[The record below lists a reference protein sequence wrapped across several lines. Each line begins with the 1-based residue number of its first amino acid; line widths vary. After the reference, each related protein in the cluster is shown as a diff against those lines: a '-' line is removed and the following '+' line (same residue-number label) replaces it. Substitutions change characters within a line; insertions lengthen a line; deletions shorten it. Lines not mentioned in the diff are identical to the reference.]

1 MLRLSG
7 RVRKILVAVVAGLVV
22 IVAVALAILPEVVR
36 RVAVDQV
43 PKLTGRVL
51 ALDDVD
57 LNLFT
62 GHLALKGV
70 RLLKRGVNERAL
82 ELERLDVRIG
92 YLPFLFRTV
101 RVKEISLVGAK
112 GSILRRGPTEFDFSD
127 VLDRLKGTKAE
138 ARKESASSAKWTI
151 QLDRISLQRVTIL
164 MRDATTSP
172 ESEWRIDDV
181 TIETRNLMLGE
192 GARPGNLE
200 AKLKV
205 NGAPIVATADS
216 LAIVPLA
223 ASARVTVDGFDL
235 APLRPY
241 LTSAPAAPR
250 AGKVNAALALAIEL
264 APTGL
269 KRGTVR
275 GGVALNGLEILQA
288 GRTDPFLTVPGLSV
302 KINDADLV
310 ARAFT
315 IGAIE
320 VDGLSLRAV
329 RDAQEKIDLVALGER
344 PKTGDQASAAEP
356 APSPAASAPTP
367 PSEGSTPGPAA
378 QSENPPPQLK
388 LKIEQIALRNGTAT
402 FRDEFVKPITT
413 LAITELT
420 ADVKNLTW
428 PSEGPAPFAV
438 SMKLPQAGRMELKGT
453 AVPAPLDI
461 EAALS
466 LKNGRI
472 EPYQAYF
479 PVPARFAGSFNGET
493 RNHVTITNGVLAATS
508 RGSQW
513 IEKFTMTAPGEKTPA
528 AQFERLRFD
537 GIDFSWPKYARVS
550 KIALVKPEMR
560 VERDKDGVISLRKMF
575 TADGRAPSRPEK
587 PAPKETKAKPASKPA
602 EPPKPGG
609 LPITVEIGTITIEE
623 GYARFLDRTVDP
635 AFAQEISR
643 LGLVIEGL
651 SSVPGRRARVATQA
665 VIGGSSAFDLKG
677 EIAPIGEVYADLTG
691 ELRDFKLS
699 SVNPYADP
707 LTAWFMKTGEL
718 AIKMH
723 FRIEKNQLTAE
734 NDIEVKNLT
743 VAPARE
749 NDEVKKKVGLPLG
762 MIVALVTDQDN
773 GIKVNV
779 PLSGEVSQVRADP
792 SDAIWTAVRNAVVNI
807 VSSPFRAIGR
817 IGKGSGNTVDE
828 MNIDA
833 VTFAPGSADVAPE
846 MEQHLTKVADFLRGA
861 PQVKLGMAPVAAPRD
876 AESLRAQEITL
887 RIQRL
892 QAERGLPDFA
902 AAVAVA
908 FKEQFPDVP
917 TPKTEEEQLAVLKD
931 REPAPDARM
940 QELQARRLEAV
951 RASLS
956 SAQGIPADRLV
967 PGSARAAADAAA
979 EGRVELTITN

>member
-1 MLRLSG
+1 MLRVSG
-7 RVRKILVAVVAGLVV
+7 RVRKILVAVGAGLVV

-62 GHLALKGV
+62 GHLALKGA
-70 RLLKRGVNERAL
+70 RIFKSGVNERAV
-82 ELERLDVRIG
+82 EFERLDVRLD
-92 YLPFLFRTV
+92 YLPFLFHKV
-101 RVKEISLVGAK
+101 RVTEISLVGAK
-112 GSILRRGPTEFDFSD
+112 MSILRRGPTEFDFAD
-127 VLDRLKGTKAE
+127 VLDRLKGGKVE
-138 ARKESASSAKWTI
+138 APAQSSSAKWTVD
-151 QLDRISLQRVTIL
+151 LGRISLQRLAVIL
-164 MRDATTSP
+164 RDQTTSP
-172 ESEWRIDDV
+172 ESEWRIDDM
-181 TIETRNLMLGE
+181 TLEARNLTLG
-192 GARPGNLE
+192 GPARPGSLE
-200 AKLKV
+200 ARLKL
-205 NGAPIVATADS
+205 NGAAIAATSDS
-216 LAIVPLA
+216 LALEPLA
-223 ASARVTVDGFDL
+223 TATRVTVDGFDL

-241 LTSAPAAPR
+241 LASAPAAPR
-250 AGKVNAALALAIEL
+250 AGRVNAALALAIEL

-275 GGVALNGLEILQA
+275 GGVALNGLEVVQT

-310 ARAFT
+310 ARSFT

-329 RDAQEKIDLVALGER
+329 RDAREKIDLVALGER
-344 PKTGDQASAAEP
+344 PDAGGPAPVASDASPTTPAAATEP
-356 APSPAASAPTP
+356 A
-367 PSEGSTPGPAA
+367 
-378 QSENPPPQLK
+378 PPQLK
-388 LKIEQIALRNGTAT
+388 LKVEQFALRSGTAT
-402 FRDEFVKPITT
+402 FRDEAVRPITT
-413 LAITELT
+413 IAITELT
-420 ADVKNLTW
+420 ADVKDLTW
-428 PSEGPAPFAV
+428 PSEGPAPFSV
-438 SMKLPQAGRMELKGT
+438 SMKLPQAGRMELKG
-453 AVPAPLDI
+453 AAIPAPLDV
-461 EAALS
+461 EVALS
-466 LKNGRI
+466 LKNARI

-493 RNHVTITNGVLAATS
+493 RNHVTITSGVLAATS
-508 RGSQW
+508 RGSNW

-537 GIDFSWPKYARVS
+537 GIDFAWPKHARVA
-550 KIALVKPEMR
+550 KIALARPEIR
-560 VERDKDGVISLRKMF
+560 IERDQDGVISLRKMF
-575 TADGRAPSRPEK
+575 TPDGRAPSRPEK
-587 PAPKETKAKPASKPA
+587 PAPKETKAKPAAQPA

-609 LPITVEIGTITIEE
+609 LPVTVEIGTITIED

-635 AFAQEISR
+635 AFAQELSR
-643 LGLVIEGL
+643 FGLIIEGL

-691 ELRDFKLS
+691 ELRDFKLA

-707 LTAWFMKTGEL
+707 ITAWFLKTGEL

-723 FRIEKNQLTAE
+723 FRIEKNQLTAD

-743 VAPARE
+743 VAPSRE

-779 PLSGEVSQVRADP
+779 PLSGEVNQVKADP
-792 SDAIWTAVRNAVVNI
+792 SDAIWTAVKNVVVNI
-807 VSSPFRAIGR
+807 VSAPFRSIGKLV
-817 IGKGSGNTVDE
+817 KGSGGEAGDE
-828 MNIDA
+828 LKIEA
-833 VTFAPGSADVAPE
+833 VTFAAGSADVAPP

-861 PQVKLGMAPVAAPRD
+861 PNIKLAMAPVGAPRD
-876 AESLRAQEITL
+876 LESLRAQEVTL

-892 QAERGLPDFA
+892 QLARGLPDFNT
-902 AAVAVA
+902 AVAVA
-908 FKEQFPDVP
+908 FKEQLPDVTP
-917 TPKTEEEQLAVLKD
+917 PKTGEEQLAVLKE
-931 REPAPDARM
+931 REVVPDARM
-940 QELQARRLEAV
+940 HELQARRLEAV
-951 RASLS
+951 RAALAA
-956 SAQGIPADRLV
+956 AQGIPADRLL
-967 PGSARAAADAAA
+967 PGDARAAIDAAA

>member
-7 RVRKILVAVVAGLVV
+7 RVRKILVAVLAGLVV
-22 IVAVALAILPEVVR
+22 IVAVGLAILPEIVR

-70 RLLKRGVNERAL
+70 RILKQGVNERAI

-92 YLPFLFRTV
+92 YLPFLFHTV
-101 RVKEISLVGAK
+101 RIKELSLVGVKA
-112 GSILRRGPTEFDFSD
+112 SILRRGPTEFDFSD
-127 VLDRLKGTKAE
+127 VLDRLKGRHAA
-138 ARKESASSAKWTI
+138 ARKESASSSKWTI
-151 QLDRISLQRVTIL
+151 QLDRVSLQRVAAV
-164 MRDATTSP
+164 MHDATTSP
-172 ESEWRIDDV
+172 GSDWRIDDLA
-181 TIETRNLMLGE
+181 IEARNLMIGE

-200 AKLKV
+200 AKLKL
-205 NGAPIVATADS
+205 NGAPITAAADS
-216 LAIVPLA
+216 LVIVPLA

-235 APLRPY
+235 APIRPY
-241 LTSAPAAPR
+241 LASAPAAPR
-250 AGKVNAALALAIEL
+250 AGKVNAALALAMEL

-269 KRGTVR
+269 KRGTVK
-275 GGVALNGLEILQA
+275 GGVALNGLEVLQT

-310 ARAFT
+310 ARAVT

-320 VDGLSLRAV
+320 LDDLSLRAV

-344 PKTGDQASAAEP
+344 PKTDEATP
-356 APSPAASAPTP
+356 APSAPSPSPAND
-367 PSEGSTPGPAA
+367 GNQPGPAA
-378 QSENPPPQLK
+378 QSGKPPSQLK
-388 LKIEQIALRNGTAT
+388 LKIEQITLKNGTAT
-402 FRDEFVKPITT
+402 FRDEFVKPTTT
-413 LAITELT
+413 LAVTALT
-420 ADVKNLTW
+420 ADIKNLTW
-428 PSEGPAPFAV
+428 PSEGPAPFLV
-438 SMKLPQAGRMELKGT
+438 SMKLPQAGTMELKGA
-453 AVPAPLDI
+453 AVPAPLDVEVAI
-461 EAALS
+461 S
-466 LKNGRI
+466 LKNARI
-472 EPYQAYF
+472 EPFQAYF

-493 RNHVTITNGVLAATS
+493 KNRVTITDGKLAATS
-508 RGSQW
+508 RGSNR
-513 IEKFTMTAPGEKTPA
+513 IDKFTMTAPGEKTPA

-560 VERDKDGVISLRKMF
+560 VEREQNGEMSLRKMF
-575 TADGRAPSRPEK
+575 TPDGRAPSRPEK

-602 EPPKPGG
+602 DPENASG
-609 LPITVEIGTITIEE
+609 LPITVEIGTITLEE

-677 EIAPIGEVYADLTG
+677 EIAPIGEVYADLRG
-691 ELRDFKLS
+691 ELRDFKLT

-707 LTAWFMKTGEL
+707 VTAWFMKTGEL
-718 AIKMH
+718 GIKMH

-743 VAPARE
+743 VAPSRE
-749 NDEVKKKVGLPLG
+749 SDEVKKKVGLPLG

-779 PLSGEVSQVRADP
+779 PLSGEVSHVRADP
-792 SDAIWTAVRNAVVNI
+792 SDAIWTAVKNAVVNI
-807 VSSPFRAIGR
+807 VSAPFRAIGR
-817 IGKGSGNTVDE
+817 IGKGSGDTVNDL
-828 MNIDA
+828 NIDA
-833 VTFAPGSADVAPE
+833 VTFAPGSADVAPP

-861 PQVKLGMAPVAAPRD
+861 PNIKLAMAPVGAPRD
-876 AESLRAQEITL
+876 LESLRAQEVTL

-892 QAERGLPDFA
+892 QQERGLPDFA

-908 FKEQFPDVP
+908 FKEKFPDVAP
-917 TPKTEEEQLAVLKD
+917 PKTEEAQLAMLKD

-951 RASLS
+951 RATLS

-967 PGSARAAADAAA
+967 PGSARAANDADA
-979 EGRVELTITN
+979 EGRVELTVTN

>member
-7 RVRKILVAVVAGLVV
+7 RVRKILVAVLAGLVV
-22 IVAVALAILPEVVR
+22 IVAVGLAILPEIVR

-70 RLLKRGVNERAL
+70 RILKQGVNERAI

-112 GSILRRGPTEFDFSD
+112 MSILRRGPTEFDFSD
-127 VLDRLKGTKAE
+127 VLDRLKGRKAE
-138 ARKESASSAKWTI
+138 ARKESASSAKWTVQI
-151 QLDRISLQRVTIL
+151 DRISLQRVQVL

-172 ESEWRIDDV
+172 ESDWRADDV
-181 TIETRNLMLGE
+181 SLEARNLMIGE
-192 GARPGNLE
+192 GARPGNLDV
-200 AKLKV
+200 KLRL
-205 NGAPIVATADS
+205 NGASIAATADS

-223 ASARVTVDGFDL
+223 VSARVTVDGFDL
-235 APLRPY
+235 APIHPY

-250 AGKVNAALALAIEL
+250 AGKVNAALALAMEL

-269 KRGTVR
+269 KRGTVK
-275 GGVALNGLEILQA
+275 GGVALNGLEVLQT

-315 IGAIE
+315 IGEIE
-320 VDGLSLRAV
+320 VDGLSLRAA

-344 PKTGDQASAAEP
+344 PKTDEAPPAPSAP
-356 APSPAASAPTP
+356 SAPSPAND
-367 PSEGSTPGPAA
+367 GNQPGPAA
-378 QSENPPPQLK
+378 QSGNPPSQLK
-388 LKIEQIALRNGTAT
+388 LKIEQITLKNGTAT
-402 FRDEFVKPITT
+402 FRDEFVKPTT
-413 LAITELT
+413 TIAITALT
-420 ADVKNLTW
+420 ADVKNFTW
-428 PSEGPAPFAV
+428 PSEGPAPFLV
-438 SMKLPQAGRMELKGT
+438 SMKLPQAGTMELKGA
-453 AVPAPLDI
+453 AVPAPLDVEVAI
-461 EAALS
+461 S
-466 LKNGRI
+466 LKTARI

-479 PVPARFAGSFNGET
+479 PVPARFAASFNGET
-493 RNHVTITNGVLAATS
+493 KNRVTITDGKLAATS
-508 RGSQW
+508 RGSNR
-513 IEKFTMTAPGEKTPA
+513 IDKFTMTAPGEKTPA

-560 VERDKDGVISLRKMF
+560 VERDQNGEMSLRKMF
-575 TADGRAPSRPEK
+575 TPDGRAPSRPEK
-587 PAPKETKAKPASKPA
+587 PAPKETRAKPASKPA
-602 EPPKPGG
+602 DPKNPSG
-609 LPITVEIGTITIEE
+609 LPITVEIGTITLEE

-651 SSVPGRRARVATQA
+651 SSVPDRRARVATQA

-677 EIAPIGEVYADLTG
+677 EIAPIGELYADLRG
-691 ELRDFKLS
+691 ELRDFKLT

-707 LTAWFMKTGEL
+707 VTAWFMKTGEL
-718 AIKMH
+718 GIKMH

-743 VAPARE
+743 VAPSRE
-749 NDEVKKKVGLPLG
+749 SDEVKKKVGLPLG

-792 SDAIWTAVRNAVVNI
+792 SDAIWTAVKNAVVNI
-807 VSSPFRAIGR
+807 VSAPFRAIGR
-817 IGKGSGNTVDE
+817 IGKGSGETVNDL
-828 MNIDA
+828 NIDA
-833 VTFAPGSADVAPE
+833 VTFAPGSADVAPP

-861 PQVKLGMAPVAAPRD
+861 PNIKLAMAPVGAPRD
-876 AESLRAQEITL
+876 LESLRAQEVTL

-892 QAERGLPDFA
+892 QQERGLPDFA

-908 FKEQFPDVP
+908 FKEKLPDVAP
-917 TPKTEEEQLAVLKD
+917 PKTEEEQLAMLKD

-951 RASLS
+951 RAKLS

-967 PGSARAAADAAA
+967 PGSARAANDADA
-979 EGRVELTITN
+979 EGRVELTVTN

>member
-7 RVRKILVAVVAGLVV
+7 RVRKILVAVLAGLVV

-43 PKLTGRVL
+43 PKLTGRIL
-51 ALDDVD
+51 QLDDVD

-62 GHLALKGV
+62 GHLALKGA
-70 RLLKRGVNERAL
+70 RILKRGVNERHV
-82 ELERLDVRIG
+82 EFERLDVRIG
-92 YLPFLFRTV
+92 YLPFLFHTV
-101 RVKEISLVGAK
+101 RIKELSLVGVKA
-112 GSILRRGPTEFDFSD
+112 SILRRGPTEFDFSD
-127 VLDRLKGTKAE
+127 VLDRLRGRQAA
-138 ARKESASSAKWTI
+138 ARKESASSSKGTI
-151 QLDRISLQRVTIL
+151 QLDRVSLQRVATV
-164 MRDATTSP
+164 MHDATTSP
-172 ESEWRIDDV
+172 ESDWRIDDLA
-181 TIETRNLMLGE
+181 IEARNLMIGE

-200 AKLKV
+200 AKLKL
-205 NGAPIVATADS
+205 NGAPITAAIDS
-216 LAIVPLA
+216 LVIVPLA

-235 APLRPY
+235 APLPPY
-241 LTSAPAAPR
+241 LASVPAAPR

-275 GGVALNGLEILQA
+275 GGVALSGLEVLQT

-329 RDAQEKIDLVALGER
+329 RDAQKKIDLVALGER
-344 PKTGDQASAAEP
+344 PKPGESAPE
-356 APSPAASAPTP
+356 PAASEPRAPTP
-367 PSEGSTPGPAA
+367 PTEGNAPGPAA
-378 QSENPPPQLK
+378 RSGNPSPQLK
-388 LKIEQIALRNGTAT
+388 LKIEQIALKNGTAT
-402 FRDEFVKPITT
+402 FVDEAVKPTTT
-413 LAITELT
+413 LAITGLT

-428 PSEGPAPFAV
+428 PSEGPAPFLV
-438 SMKLPQAGRMELKGT
+438 SMKLPQAGTMELKGA
-453 AVPAPLDI
+453 AVPAPLDV
-461 EAALS
+461 EVALS
-466 LKNGRI
+466 LKNARI

-479 PVPARFAGSFNGET
+479 AVPARFAGSFNGET
-493 RNHVTITNGVLAATS
+493 KNHVTITDGKLAATS
-508 RGSQW
+508 RGRNW
-513 IEKFTMTAPGEKTPA
+513 IEKFTMTGPDEKTPA

-537 GIDFSWPKYARVS
+537 GIDFSWPKYARVT

-560 VERDKDGVISLRKMF
+560 VERDKDGEMSLRKMF
-575 TADGRAPSRPEK
+575 TRDAPTSGQPEK
-587 PAPKETKAKPASKPA
+587 PATKETKAKPASNPA
-602 EPPKPGG
+602 EPQKPGG

-635 AFAQEISR
+635 AFAQEVSR

-691 ELRDFKLS
+691 ELRDFKLT

-707 LTAWFMKTGEL
+707 ITAWFMKTGEL

-723 FRIEKNQLTAE
+723 FRIEKNQLTAD

-743 VAPARE
+743 VAPSRE

-762 MIVALVTDQDN
+762 MIVALVTDKDN

-779 PLSGEVSQVRADP
+779 PLSGEVNRVKADP
-792 SDAIWTAVRNAVVNI
+792 SDAIWTAVKNAVVNI
-807 VSSPFRAIGR
+807 VSAPFRSIGSLA
-817 IGKGSGNTVDE
+817 KGSGGETGDE
-828 MNIDA
+828 LKINA
-833 VTFAPGSADVAPE
+833 VTFEAGSADVAPS

-861 PQVKLGMAPVAAPRD
+861 PQIKLAMAPVAAPRD
-876 AESLRAQEITL
+876 AESLRAQEVTL

-892 QAERGLPDFA
+892 QLARGLPDFN
-902 AAVAVA
+902 AAVAAA
-908 FKEQFPDVP
+908 FKEQLPDVAP
-917 TPKTEEEQLAVLKD
+917 PKSAEEQLAVLKE

-940 QELQARRLEAV
+940 QELQTRRLDAV
-951 RASLS
+951 RAAIST
-956 SAQGIPADRLV
+956 AQGIPADRLV
-967 PGSARAAADAAA
+967 PGSARAVTDATAQ
-979 EGRVELTITN
+979 GRVELTVTN

>member
-7 RVRKILVAVVAGLVV
+7 RVRKILVAVLAGLVV
-22 IVAVALAILPEVVR
+22 IVAVGLAILPEIVR

-70 RLLKRGVNERAL
+70 RILKRGVNERAL

-92 YLPFLFRTV
+92 YLPFLFHTV

-112 GSILRRGPTEFDFSD
+112 MSILRRGPADFDFSD
-127 VLDRLKGTKAE
+127 VVDRLKGYQSAKG
-138 ARKESASSAKWTI
+138 KESASSSKWTV
-151 QLDRISLQRVTIL
+151 QLDRVSLQRVAML

-172 ESEWRIDDV
+172 ESQWRIEDLGV
-181 TIETRNLMLGE
+181 EARNLMIGE
-192 GARPGNLE
+192 GARPGSLE
-200 AKLKV
+200 AKLNV
-205 NGAPIVATADS
+205 NGAPITATADS
-216 LAIVPLA
+216 LVIVPLA
-223 ASARVTVDGFDL
+223 VSARVTVDGFDL
-235 APLRPY
+235 APIRPY
-241 LTSAPAAPR
+241 LASAPAAPG
-250 AGKVNAALALAIEL
+250 AGKVNAALTLAIEL

-275 GGVALNGLEILQA
+275 GGVALNGLEVLQS

-329 RDAQEKIDLVALGER
+329 RDGQEKIDLVALGDR
-344 PKTGDQASAAEP
+344 PKADEAAVAPAASEAP
-356 APSPAASAPTP
+356 APSPATDGNAPA
-367 PSEGSTPGPAA
+367 PAA
-378 QSENPPPQLK
+378 QSQNPPPQLK
-388 LKIEQIALRNGTAT
+388 LKIEQITLKNGTAT
-402 FRDEFVKPITT
+402 WRDEFVKPTTT
-413 LAITELT
+413 LAITALT

-428 PSEGPAPFAV
+428 PSEGPAPFLV
-438 SMKLPQAGRMELKGT
+438 TMKLPQAGTMELKGA
-453 AVPAPLDI
+453 AVPAPLDV
-461 EAALS
+461 EVALS
-466 LKNGRI
+466 LKNARI

-479 PVPARFAGSFNGET
+479 PVPARFAASFNGET
-493 RNHVTITNGVLAATS
+493 KNHVTIADGKLAATS
-508 RGSQW
+508 RGSNW

-560 VERDKDGVISLRKMF
+560 VEREQNGEMSLRKMF
-575 TADGRAPSRPEK
+575 TPDGRVPSRPEK
-587 PAPKETKAKPASKPA
+587 PAPKEDKAKPASKPA
-602 EPPKPGG
+602 DPKNPSG
-609 LPITVEIGTITIEE
+609 LPITVDIGTITLED

-691 ELRDFKLS
+691 ELRDFKLT

-707 LTAWFMKTGEL
+707 VTAWFMKTGEL
-718 AIKMH
+718 GIKMH

-743 VAPARE
+743 VAPSRE
-749 NDEVKKKVGLPLG
+749 SDEVKKKVGLPLG

-779 PLSGEVSQVRADP
+779 PLSGEVSHVKADP
-792 SDAIWTAVRNAVVNI
+792 SDAIWTAVKNAVVNI
-807 VSSPFRAIGR
+807 VSAPFRAIGR
-817 IGKGSGNTVDE
+817 IGKGSGDTVNDL
-828 MNIDA
+828 NIDA
-833 VTFAPGSADVAPE
+833 VTFAPGSADVAPP

-861 PQVKLGMAPVAAPRD
+861 PQIKLAMAPVGAPRD
-876 AESLRAQEITL
+876 LESLRAQEVTL

-892 QAERGLPDFA
+892 QQERGLPDFA

-908 FKEQFPDVP
+908 FKEKFPDVAP
-917 TPKTEEEQLAVLKD
+917 PKTEEAQLALLKE
-931 REPAPDARM
+931 REPAPDGRM

-951 RASLS
+951 RATLS
-956 SAQGIPADRLV
+956 STQGIPADRLV
-967 PGSARAAADAAA
+967 PGSPRAATDTDA

>member
-7 RVRKILVAVVAGLVV
+7 RVRKILVAVLAGLVV
-22 IVAVALAILPEVVR
+22 IVAVGLAILPEIVR

-70 RLLKRGVNERAL
+70 RILKQGVNERAI

-92 YLPFLFRTV
+92 YLPFLFHTV
-101 RVKEISLVGAK
+101 RIKELSLVGMKA
-112 GSILRRGPTEFDFSD
+112 SILRRGPTEFDFSD
-127 VLDRLKGTKAE
+127 VLDRLKGRQAA
-138 ARKESASSAKWTI
+138 ARKESASSSKWTI
-151 QLDRISLQRVTIL
+151 QLDRVSLQRVAAV
-164 MRDATTSP
+164 MHDATTSP
-172 ESEWRIDDV
+172 GSDWRIDDLA
-181 TIETRNLMLGE
+181 IEARNLMIGE

-200 AKLKV
+200 AKLKL
-205 NGAPIVATADS
+205 NGAPITAVADS
-216 LAIVPLA
+216 LVIVPLA

-235 APLRPY
+235 APLPPY
-241 LTSAPAAPR
+241 LASAPAAPR
-250 AGKVNAALALAIEL
+250 AGKVNAALALAMEL

-269 KRGTVR
+269 KRGTVK
-275 GGVALNGLEILQA
+275 GGVALSGLEVLQT
-288 GRTDPFLTVPGLSV
+288 GRTDPFLIVPGLSV

-310 ARAFT
+310 ARAVT

-344 PKTGDQASAAEP
+344 PKADEASP
-356 APSPAASAPTP
+356 APSATS
-367 PSEGSTPGPAA
+367 PSPGNDGNQPGPAA
-378 QSENPPPQLK
+378 QSGKPLSQLK
-388 LKIEQIALRNGTAT
+388 LKIEQITVKNGTAT
-402 FRDEFVKPITT
+402 FRDEFVKPTTT
-413 LAITELT
+413 LAITALT
-420 ADVKNLTW
+420 ADIKNLTW
-428 PSEGPAPFAV
+428 PSEGPAPFLI
-438 SMKLPQAGRMELKGT
+438 SMKLPQAGTMELKGA
-453 AVPAPLDI
+453 AVPAPLDVEVAI
-461 EAALS
+461 S
-466 LKNGRI
+466 LKNARI

-479 PVPARFAGSFNGET
+479 PVPARFAASFNGET
-493 RNHVTITNGVLAATS
+493 KNRVTITDGKLAATS
-508 RGSQW
+508 RGSNR
-513 IEKFTMTAPGEKTPA
+513 IDNFTMTAPGEKTPA

-560 VERDKDGVISLRKMF
+560 VEREQNGEMSLRKMF
-575 TADGRAPSRPEK
+575 TPDGRAPSRPEK

-602 EPPKPGG
+602 DPQNPSG
-609 LPITVEIGTITIEE
+609 LPITVDIGTITIDD

-691 ELRDFKLS
+691 ELRDFKLT

-707 LTAWFMKTGEL
+707 VTAWFMKTGEL
-718 AIKMH
+718 GIKMH

-743 VAPARE
+743 VAPSRE
-749 NDEVKKKVGLPLG
+749 SDEVKKKVGLPLG

-773 GIKVNV
+773 GIRVNV
-779 PLSGEVSQVRADP
+779 PLSGEVSHVRADP
-792 SDAIWTAVRNAVVNI
+792 SDAIWTAVKNAVVNI
-807 VSSPFRAIGR
+807 VSAPFRAIGR
-817 IGKGSGNTVDE
+817 IGKGSGDTVNDL
-828 MNIDA
+828 NIDA
-833 VTFAPGSADVAPE
+833 VTFAAGSADVAPP

-861 PQVKLGMAPVAAPRD
+861 PQIKLALAPVGAPRD
-876 AESLRAQEITL
+876 LESLRAQEVTL

-892 QAERGLPDFA
+892 QQERGLPDFA

-908 FKEQFPDVP
+908 FKEKFPDVAP
-917 TPKTEEEQLAVLKD
+917 PKTEEAQLAMLKD

-951 RASLS
+951 RATLS

-967 PGSARAAADAAA
+967 PGSARAANDADA
-979 EGRVELTITN
+979 EGRVELTVTN

>member
-43 PKLTGRVL
+43 PKLTGRLL

-70 RLLKRGVNERAL
+70 RILKRGVNERAV

-92 YLPFLFRTV
+92 YLPFLFHTV
-101 RVKEISLVGAK
+101 RVKEISLVG
-112 GSILRRGPTEFDFSD
+112 GRMSILRRGPTEFDFSD
-127 VLDRLKGTKAE
+127 VLDRLKGNKAE
-138 ARKESASSAKWTI
+138 APRESGSSAKWTI
-151 QLDRISLQRVTIL
+151 QLDRISLQRVAIL

-181 TIETRNLMLGE
+181 TIEARNLMLGE

-200 AKLKV
+200 AKLTV
-205 NGAPIVATADS
+205 NGASIAATADS

-241 LTSAPAAPR
+241 LASAPAAPR

-275 GGVALNGLEILQA
+275 GGVALNGLEVLQT

-344 PKTGDQASAAEP
+344 PKTGEPPSAGEP
-356 APSPAASAPTP
+356 APAPD
-367 PSEGSTPGPAA
+367 PAA

-388 LKIEQIALRNGTAT
+388 LKIEQIALRNSTAT
-402 FRDEFVKPITT
+402 FRDEAVKPVTM

-420 ADVKNLTW
+420 ADIKNLTW

-438 SMKLPQAGRMELKGT
+438 SMKLPRAGRMELKGA
-453 AVPAPLDI
+453 AVPAPLDV
-461 EAALS
+461 EVALS

-479 PVPARFAGSFNGET
+479 AVPARFAGSFNGET

-508 RGSQW
+508 RGSNW

-560 VERDKDGVISLRKMF
+560 VERDQDGVMSLRKMF
-575 TADGRAPSRPEK
+575 TRDGRAPSRPE
-587 PAPKETKAKPASKPA
+587 PAPKETKAPAAKPA
-602 EPPKPGG
+602 EPQNPGG
-609 LPITVEIGTITIEE
+609 LPITVEIGTITIDD

-665 VIGGSSAFDLKG
+665 VIGGTSAFDLKG

-691 ELRDFKLS
+691 ELRNFKLS

-723 FRIEKNQLTAE
+723 FRVEKNQLTAD

-743 VAPARE
+743 VAPSRE
-749 NDEVKKKVGLPLG
+749 SDEVKKKVGLPLG

-779 PLSGEVSQVRADP
+779 PLSGEVNQVRADP

-807 VSSPFRAIGR
+807 VSAPFRAIGR

-828 MNIDA
+828 LNIDA

-846 MEQHLTKVADFLRGA
+846 MEQHLTKVADFLRGT
-861 PQVKLGMAPVAAPRD
+861 PHIKLGMAPVGAPRD
-876 AESLRAQEITL
+876 VESLRAQEVTL

-908 FKEQFPDVP
+908 FREQLPEVTP
-917 TPKTEEEQLAVLKD
+917 PKTEEEQLAVLKE
-931 REPAPDARM
+931 REPAPEARM

-951 RASLS
+951 RAALS
-956 SAQGIPADRLV
+956 SAQGIPADRLIA
-967 PGSARAAADAAA
+967 GSARAAADAAA
-979 EGRVELTITN
+979 EGRVELSITN

>member
-7 RVRKILVAVVAGLVV
+7 RVRKILVAVLAGLVV
-22 IVAVALAILPEVVR
+22 IVAVGLAILPEIVR

-43 PKLTGRVL
+43 PKLTGRIL
-51 ALDDVD
+51 AIDDVD

-62 GHLALKGV
+62 GHVALKGV
-70 RLLKRGVNERAL
+70 RFLKQGVNERAL

-112 GSILRRGPTEFDFSD
+112 ASILRRGPTEFDFSD
-127 VLDRLKGTKAE
+127 VLDRLKGNKAE
-138 ARKESASSAKWTI
+138 ASKESASSAKWTVQI
-151 QLDRISLQRVTIL
+151 DRISLQRFQVL

-172 ESEWRIDDV
+172 ESDWRADDV
-181 TIETRNLMLGE
+181 SLEARNLMIGE
-192 GARPGNLE
+192 GARPGNLDV
-200 AKLKV
+200 KLRL
-205 NGAPIVATADS
+205 NGASIAATADS

-223 ASARVTVDGFDL
+223 VSARVTVDGFDL
-235 APLRPY
+235 APIHPY
-241 LTSAPAAPR
+241 LASAPAAPR

-269 KRGTVR
+269 KRGTVK
-275 GGVALNGLEILQA
+275 GGVALNGLEVLQT
-288 GRTDPFLTVPGLSV
+288 GRTDPFLAVPGLSV
-302 KINDADLV
+302 KINDADMV

-344 PKTGDQASAAEP
+344 PKTDEAPPAPSAP
-356 APSPAASAPTP
+356 SAPSPAND
-367 PSEGSTPGPAA
+367 GNQPGPAA
-378 QSENPPPQLK
+378 RSGNPPPQLK
-388 LKIEQIALRNGTAT
+388 LTIEQITLKNGTAT
-402 FRDEFVKPITT
+402 FRDEFVKPTTT
-413 LAITELT
+413 LAITALT
-420 ADVKNLTW
+420 ADIKNLTW
-428 PSEGPAPFAV
+428 PSEGPAPFLI
-438 SMKLPQAGRMELKGT
+438 SMKLPQAGTMELKGA
-453 AVPAPLDI
+453 AVPAPLDV
-461 EAALS
+461 EVALS
-466 LKNGRI
+466 LKNARI

-479 PVPARFAGSFNGET
+479 PVPARFAASFNGET
-493 RNHVTITNGVLAATS
+493 KNHVTITDGKLAATS
-508 RGSQW
+508 RGSNW

-560 VERDKDGVISLRKMF
+560 VEREQNGEMSLRKMF
-575 TADGRAPSRPEK
+575 TPDGRAPSRPEK

-602 EPPKPGG
+602 DPQNPSG
-609 LPITVEIGTITIEE
+609 LPITVDIGTITIDD

-677 EIAPIGEVYADLTG
+677 EIAPIGEVYADLRG
-691 ELRDFKLS
+691 ELRDFKLT

-707 LTAWFMKTGEL
+707 VTAWFMKTGEL
-718 AIKMH
+718 GIKMH
-723 FRIEKNQLTAE
+723 FRIEKNQLTAD

-743 VAPARE
+743 IAPSRE

-792 SDAIWTAVRNAVVNI
+792 SDAIWTAVKNVVVNI
-807 VSSPFRAIGR
+807 VSAPFRAIGR
-817 IGKGSGNTVDE
+817 IGKGSGDTVNDL
-828 MNIDA
+828 NIDA
-833 VTFAPGSADVAPE
+833 VTFAPGSADVAPP

-861 PQVKLGMAPVAAPRD
+861 PQIKLAMAPVGAPRD
-876 AESLRAQEITL
+876 LESLRAQEVTL

-908 FKEQFPDVP
+908 FKEKFPDVAP
-917 TPKTEEEQLAVLKD
+917 PKTEEEQLAMLKD

-951 RASLS
+951 RATLS
-956 SAQGIPADRLV
+956 STQGIPTDRLV
-967 PGSARAAADAAA
+967 PGSARAATDADA
-979 EGRVELTITN
+979 EGRVELTVTN

>member
-1 MLRLSG
+1 MSG
-7 RVRKILVAVVAGLVV
+7 RAPKILVAVVAGLVV
-22 IVAVALAILPEVVR
+22 IVAVSLAILPEVVR

-43 PKLTGRVL
+43 PKQTGRTL

-70 RLLKRGVNERAL
+70 RILKQGVNERAL

-92 YLPFLFRTV
+92 YLPFLFHTV
-101 RVKEISLVGAK
+101 RVKEISLVGARM
-112 GSILRRGPTEFDFSD
+112 SILRRGPTEFDFSD
-127 VLDRLKGTKAE
+127 ILDRLRGSRAE
-138 ARKESASSAKWTI
+138 ERKESGSPSKWTI
-151 QLDRISLQRVTIL
+151 HLDRISLQRVTVL

-172 ESEWRIDDV
+172 ESDWRIDDL
-181 TIETRNLMLGE
+181 TLEARNLMVGE
-192 GARPGNLE
+192 GARPGTLE

-205 NGAPIVATADS
+205 NGAPIAATADS
-216 LAIVPLA
+216 LALVPLA
-223 ASARVTVDGFDL
+223 TSARVTVDGFDL

-241 LTSAPAAPR
+241 LAGAPAAPR

-275 GGVALNGLEILQA
+275 GGVALNGLEVLQT
-288 GRTDPFLTVPGLSV
+288 GRTDPFLTVPGLTV
-302 KINDADLV
+302 TINDADLV

-344 PKTGDQASAAEP
+344 PKSDGPAPAPAASEP
-356 APSPAASAPTP
+356 RAPSPATEANA
-367 PSEGSTPGPAA
+367 PGPAA
-378 QSENPPPQLK
+378 PSENPPPQLK
-388 LKIEQIALRNGTAT
+388 LKIEQITLKNGTAT
-402 FRDEFVKPITT
+402 FRDEAVKPVTT
-413 LAITELT
+413 IAITALT

-428 PSEGPAPFAV
+428 PSEGPAPFLV
-438 SMKLPQAGRMELKGT
+438 SMKLPQAGTMELKGA
-453 AVPAPLDI
+453 AVPAPLDVEVAI
-461 EAALS
+461 S
-466 LKNGRI
+466 MKNARI

-479 PVPARFAGSFNGET
+479 GVPARFAASLNGET
-493 RNHVTITNGVLAATS
+493 KNHVTITNGVLAATS
-508 RGSQW
+508 RGSNW

-537 GIDFSWPKYARVS
+537 GIDFSWPKYARVT

-560 VERDKDGVISLRKMF
+560 VERDQDGVISLRKMF
-575 TADGRAPSRPEK
+575 TREGRMPSRPEK
-587 PAPKETKAKPASKPA
+587 PAPEETKAKPAAKPA
-602 EPPKPGG
+602 EPRKPGG
-609 LPITVEIGTITIEE
+609 LPITVDIGTIALED

-635 AFAQEISR
+635 AFAQEVSR

-665 VIGGSSAFDLKG
+665 VIGGASAFDLKG

-691 ELRDFKLS
+691 ELRDFKLT

-707 LTAWFMKTGEL
+707 ITAWFLKTGEL

-723 FRIEKNQLTAE
+723 FRIEKNQLTAD

-743 VAPARE
+743 VAPSRE
-749 NDEVKKKVGLPLG
+749 SDEVKKKVGLPLG

-779 PLSGEVSQVRADP
+779 PLSGEVNQVKADP
-792 SDAIWTAVRNAVVNI
+792 SDAIWTAVRNVVVNI
-807 VSSPFRAIGR
+807 VSAPFRSIGSLV
-817 IGKGSGNTVDE
+817 KGSGGETGDQLKVN
-828 MNIDA
+828 A
-833 VTFAPGSADVAPE
+833 VTFAAGSAEVAPE

-861 PQVKLGMAPVAAPRD
+861 PQIKLGMAPVAAPRD
-876 AESLRAQEITL
+876 LESLRVQEVTL

-908 FKEQFPDVP
+908 FKEQLPDVMP
-917 TPKTEEEQLAVLKD
+917 PKTVEEQLAALKE

-940 QELQARRLEAV
+940 QELQARRLDAV
-951 RASLS
+951 RATLS

>member
-1 MLRLSG
+1 MLRVSG
-7 RVRKILVAVVAGLVV
+7 RVRKILVAVGAGLVV

-62 GHLALKGV
+62 GHLALKGA
-70 RLLKRGVNERAL
+70 RIFKSGVNERAV
-82 ELERLDVRIG
+82 EFERLDVRLD
-92 YLPFLFRTV
+92 YLPFLFHKV
-101 RVKEISLVGAK
+101 RVTEISLVGAK
-112 GSILRRGPTEFDFSD
+112 MSILRRGPTEFDFAD
-127 VLDRLKGTKAE
+127 VLDRLKGGKVE
-138 ARKESASSAKWTI
+138 APAQSSSAKWTVE
-151 QLDRISLQRVTIL
+151 LGRISLQRLAVIL
-164 MRDATTSP
+164 RDQTTSP
-172 ESEWRIDDV
+172 ESEWRIDDM
-181 TIETRNLMLGE
+181 TLEARNLTLG
-192 GARPGNLE
+192 GPARPGSLE
-200 AKLKV
+200 ARLKL
-205 NGAPIVATADS
+205 NGAAIAATSDS
-216 LAIVPLA
+216 LALEPLA
-223 ASARVTVDGFDL
+223 TATRVTVDGFDL

-241 LTSAPAAPR
+241 LASAPAAPR
-250 AGKVNAALALAIEL
+250 AGRVNAALALAIEL

-275 GGVALNGLEILQA
+275 GGVALNGLEVVQT

-310 ARAFT
+310 ARSFT

-344 PKTGDQASAAEP
+344 PGAGSPAPAASDAGPTTPAAATEP
-356 APSPAASAPTP
+356 APA
-367 PSEGSTPGPAA
+367 
-378 QSENPPPQLK
+378 QLK
-388 LKIEQIALRNGTAT
+388 LKIEQLALRNGTAT
-402 FRDEFVKPITT
+402 FRDEAVRPITT

-420 ADVKNLTW
+420 ADVKDLTW
-428 PSEGPAPFAV
+428 PSEGPAPFSV
-438 SMKLPQAGRMELKGT
+438 SMKLPQAGRMELKG
-453 AVPAPLDI
+453 AAIPAPLDV
-461 EAALS
+461 EVALS
-466 LKNGRI
+466 LKNARI

-508 RGSQW
+508 RGSNW

-537 GIDFSWPKYARVS
+537 GIDFAWPKHARVA
-550 KIALVKPEMR
+550 KIALAKPEIR
-560 VERDKDGVISLRKMF
+560 IERDKDGVMSLRKMF
-575 TADGRAPSRPEK
+575 TPDGRAPSRPEK
-587 PAPKETKAKPASKPA
+587 PAPKETKAKPAAQPA

-609 LPITVEIGTITIEE
+609 LPVTVEIGTITIED

-635 AFAQEISR
+635 AFAQELSR
-643 LGLVIEGL
+643 FGLIIEGL

-691 ELRDFKLS
+691 ELRDFKLA

-707 LTAWFMKTGEL
+707 ITAWFLKTGEL

-723 FRIEKNQLTAE
+723 FRIEKNQLTAD

-743 VAPARE
+743 VAPSRE

-779 PLSGEVSQVRADP
+779 PLSGEVNQVKADP
-792 SDAIWTAVRNAVVNI
+792 SDAIWTAVKNVVVNI
-807 VSSPFRAIGR
+807 VSAPFRSIGKLV
-817 IGKGSGNTVDE
+817 KGSGGEPGDE
-828 MNIDA
+828 LKIDA
-833 VTFAPGSADVAPE
+833 VTFAAGSADVAPP

-861 PQVKLGMAPVAAPRD
+861 PNIKLAMAPVGAPRD
-876 AESLRAQEITL
+876 VESLRAQEVTL

-892 QAERGLPDFA
+892 QLAHGLPDFN

-908 FKEQFPDVP
+908 FKEQ
-917 TPKTEEEQLAVLKD
+917 LAVLKE
-931 REPAPDARM
+931 REVVPDARM

-951 RASLS
+951 RAALS
-956 SAQGIPADRLV
+956 AAQGIPADRLL
-967 PGSARAAADAAA
+967 PGNAGAATDTDA

>member
-1 MLRLSG
+1 M
-7 RVRKILVAVVAGLVV
+7 
-22 IVAVALAILPEVVR
+22 
-36 RVAVDQV
+36 
-43 PKLTGRVL
+43 
-51 ALDDVD
+51 
-57 LNLFT
+57 
-62 GHLALKGV
+62 
-70 RLLKRGVNERAL
+70 
-82 ELERLDVRIG
+82 
-92 YLPFLFRTV
+92 
-101 RVKEISLVGAK
+101 
-112 GSILRRGPTEFDFSD
+112 
-127 VLDRLKGTKAE
+127 
-138 ARKESASSAKWTI
+138 
-151 QLDRISLQRVTIL
+151 
-164 MRDATTSP
+164 
-172 ESEWRIDDV
+172 
-181 TIETRNLMLGE
+181 
-192 GARPGNLE
+192 
-200 AKLKV
+200 
-205 NGAPIVATADS
+205 
-216 LAIVPLA
+216 
-223 ASARVTVDGFDL
+223 
-235 APLRPY
+235 
-241 LTSAPAAPR
+241 
-250 AGKVNAALALAIEL
+250 NAALALAIEL

-275 GGVALNGLEILQA
+275 GGVALNGLEILQT

-310 ARAFT
+310 TRSFT

-344 PKTGDQASAAEP
+344 PKADEP
-356 APSPAASAPTP
+356 APAPAAVEPTP
-367 PSEGSTPGPAA
+367 TTPAQPEPA
-378 QSENPPPQLK
+378 PPQLK
-388 LKIEQIALRNGTAT
+388 LKIEQIALKNGAAT
-402 FRDEFVKPITT
+402 FRDEAVKPITT

-420 ADVKNLTW
+420 ADVKDLTW
-428 PSEGPAPFAV
+428 PAEGPAPFAV
-438 SMKLPQAGRMELKGT
+438 AMKLPQAGRMELKGA
-453 AVPAPLDI
+453 AVPAPLDVEVAI
-461 EAALS
+461 S

-479 PVPARFAGSFNGET
+479 RVPARFAGSFNGET
-493 RNHVTITNGVLAATS
+493 RNHVTITNGVLTATS

-537 GIDFSWPKYARVS
+537 GIDFSWPKYARVA

-560 VERDKDGVISLRKMF
+560 VERDADGVMSLRKMF
-575 TADGRAPSRPEK
+575 TRDGPTPDRPEK
-587 PAPKETKAKPASKPA
+587 PAPKETKPVSRPA
-602 EPPKPGG
+602 EPEKPGG
-609 LPITVEIGTITIEE
+609 LPITVEIGTITIDD

-743 VAPARE
+743 VAPSRE
-749 NDEVKKKVGLPLG
+749 SDEVKKKVGLPLG

-807 VSSPFRAIGR
+807 VSAPFRAIGR

-828 MNIDA
+828 LNIDA
-833 VTFAPGSADVAPE
+833 VTFAPGSAEVAPE
-846 MEQHLTKVADFLRGA
+846 MEQHLTKVADFLRGT
-861 PQVKLGMAPVAAPRD
+861 PQVKLAMAPVGAPRD
-876 AESLRAQEITL
+876 VESLRAQEVTL

-908 FKEQFPDVP
+908 FKEQLPEVTP
-917 TPKTEEEQLAVLKD
+917 PKTEEEQLAVLKE

-951 RASLS
+951 RAAIST
-956 SAQGIPADRLV
+956 AQGIPADRLV

>member
-7 RVRKILVAVVAGLVV
+7 RVRKILVAVLAGLVV
-22 IVAVALAILPEVVR
+22 IVAVGLAILPEIVR

-43 PKLTGRVL
+43 PKLTGRIL
-51 ALDDVD
+51 AIDDVD

-62 GHLALKGV
+62 GHVALKGV
-70 RLLKRGVNERAL
+70 RFLKQGVNERAL

-112 GSILRRGPTEFDFSD
+112 ASILRRGPTEFDFSD
-127 VLDRLKGTKAE
+127 VLDRLKGNKAE
-138 ARKESASSAKWTI
+138 ASKESASSAKWTVQI
-151 QLDRISLQRVTIL
+151 DRISLQRFQVL

-172 ESEWRIDDV
+172 ESDWRADDV
-181 TIETRNLMLGE
+181 SLEARNLMIGE
-192 GARPGNLE
+192 GARPGNLDV
-200 AKLKV
+200 KLRL
-205 NGAPIVATADS
+205 NGASIAATADS

-223 ASARVTVDGFDL
+223 VSARVTVDGFDL
-235 APLRPY
+235 APIHPY
-241 LTSAPAAPR
+241 LASAPAAPR

-269 KRGTVR
+269 KRGTVK
-275 GGVALNGLEILQA
+275 GGVALNGLEVLQT
-288 GRTDPFLTVPGLSV
+288 GRTDPFLAVPGLSV
-302 KINDADLV
+302 KINDADMV

-344 PKTGDQASAAEP
+344 PKTDEAPPAPSAP
-356 APSPAASAPTP
+356 SAPSPAND
-367 PSEGSTPGPAA
+367 GNQPGPAA
-378 QSENPPPQLK
+378 RSGNPPPQLK
-388 LKIEQIALRNGTAT
+388 LTIEQITLKNGTAT
-402 FRDEFVKPITT
+402 FRDEFVKPTTT
-413 LAITELT
+413 LAITALT
-420 ADVKNLTW
+420 ADIKNLTW
-428 PSEGPAPFAV
+428 PSEGPAPFLI
-438 SMKLPQAGRMELKGT
+438 SMKLPQAGTMELKGA
-453 AVPAPLDI
+453 AVPAPLDVEVAI
-461 EAALS
+461 S
-466 LKNGRI
+466 LKNARI

-479 PVPARFAGSFNGET
+479 PVPARFAASFNGET
-493 RNHVTITNGVLAATS
+493 KNHVTITDGKLAATS
-508 RGSQW
+508 RGSNW

-560 VERDKDGVISLRKMF
+560 VEREQSGEMSLRKMF
-575 TADGRAPSRPEK
+575 TPDGRAPTRPEK
-587 PAPKETKAKPASKPA
+587 PAPKETKAKPASKP
-602 EPPKPGG
+602 PDPQNPSG
-609 LPITVEIGTITIEE
+609 LPITVDIGTITIDD

-677 EIAPIGEVYADLTG
+677 EIAPIGEVYADLRG
-691 ELRDFKLS
+691 ELRDFKLT

-707 LTAWFMKTGEL
+707 VTAWFMKTGEL
-718 AIKMH
+718 GIKMH
-723 FRIEKNQLTAE
+723 FRIEKNQLTAD

-743 VAPARE
+743 VAPSRE

-792 SDAIWTAVRNAVVNI
+792 SDAIWTAVKNVVVNI
-807 VSSPFRAIGR
+807 VSAPFRAIGR
-817 IGKGSGNTVDE
+817 IGKGSGDTVNDL
-828 MNIDA
+828 NIDA
-833 VTFAPGSADVAPE
+833 VTFAPGSADVAPP

-861 PQVKLGMAPVAAPRD
+861 PQIKLAMAPVGAPRD
-876 AESLRAQEITL
+876 LESLRAQEVTL

-902 AAVAVA
+902 AAVALA
-908 FKEQFPDVP
+908 FKEKFPDVAP
-917 TPKTEEEQLAVLKD
+917 PKTEEEQLAMLKD

-951 RASLS
+951 RATLS
-956 SAQGIPADRLV
+956 STQGIPTDRLV
-967 PGSARAAADAAA
+967 PGSARAATDADA
-979 EGRVELTITN
+979 EGRVELTVTN

>member
-7 RVRKILVAVVAGLVV
+7 RARKILVAVLAGLVV
-22 IVAVALAILPEVVR
+22 IVAVALAILPEIVR

-43 PKLTGRVL
+43 PKLTGRLL

-70 RLLKRGVNERAL
+70 RILKHGVNERAL
-82 ELERLDVRIG
+82 ELERLDLRIG
-92 YLPFLFRTV
+92 YLPFLFHTV

-112 GSILRRGPTEFDFSD
+112 ASILRRGPTEFDFSD
-127 VLDRLKGTKAE
+127 VLDRLKGTKAA

-151 QLDRISLQRVTIL
+151 QLDRISLQRVAVL
-164 MRDATTSP
+164 MHDATTTP
-172 ESEWRIDDV
+172 ESDWRIDDV
-181 TIETRNLMLGE
+181 AIEARNLMIGE
-192 GARPGNLE
+192 GTRPGNLE
-200 AKLKV
+200 AKLKL
-205 NGAPIVATADS
+205 NGAPIAATADS

-241 LTSAPAAPR
+241 LASAPAAPR
-250 AGKVNAALALAIEL
+250 AGKVNAALTLAIEL

-275 GGVALNGLEILQA
+275 GGVALNGLEVLQT

-329 RDAQEKIDLVALGER
+329 RDAQKKIDLVALGER
-344 PKTGDQASAAEP
+344 PKADEAAPAAGEP
-356 APSPAASAPTP
+356 RAPSPASA
-367 PSEGSTPGPAA
+367 GNAPGPAA
-378 QSENPPPQLK
+378 QSGNPAPQLK
-388 LKIEQIALRNGTAT
+388 LKIEQIALQNGTAT
-402 FRDEFVKPITT
+402 FMDEAVKPTTT
-413 LAITELT
+413 LAITALT

-428 PSEGPAPFAV
+428 PSEGPAPFLV
-438 SMKLPQAGRMELKGT
+438 SMKLPQAGTMELKGA
-453 AVPAPLDI
+453 AVPAPLDVDV
-461 EAALS
+461 ALS
-466 LKNGRI
+466 LKNARI

-479 PVPARFAGSFNGET
+479 AIPAQFAGSFNGET
-493 RNHVTITNGVLAATS
+493 KNHVTIADGKLAATS
-508 RGSQW
+508 RGRNW

-537 GIDFSWPKYARVS
+537 GIDFSWPKYARVT

-560 VERDKDGVISLRKMF
+560 VERDKDGEMSLRKMF
-575 TADGRAPSRPEK
+575 TRDARAPGQPET
-587 PAPKETKAKPASKPA
+587 PAPKEKKAQPASKPS
-602 EPPKPGG
+602 EPQKPDG

-691 ELRDFKLS
+691 ELRDFKLT

-707 LTAWFMKTGEL
+707 ITAWFMKTGEL

-723 FRIEKNQLTAE
+723 FRIEKNQLTAD

-743 VAPARE
+743 VAPSRE

-762 MIVALVTDQDN
+762 MIVALVTDKDN
-773 GIKVNV
+773 GIRVNV
-779 PLSGEVSQVRADP
+779 PLSGEVNRVKADP
-792 SDAIWTAVRNAVVNI
+792 SDAIWTAVKNAVVNI
-807 VSSPFRAIGR
+807 VSAPFRAIGR
-817 IGKGSGNTVDE
+817 IGKGSGDAVNE
-828 MNIDA
+828 LNIDA
-833 VTFAPGSADVAPE
+833 VTFAPGSADVAPP

-861 PQVKLGMAPVAAPRD
+861 PQVKLAMAPVAAPRD
-876 AESLRAQEITL
+876 AESLRAQEVTL

-902 AAVAVA
+902 AAVAAA
-908 FKEQFPDVP
+908 FKKQLPDVAP
-917 TPKTEEEQLAVLKD
+917 PKTEEEQLGMLKE

-940 QELQARRLEAV
+940 EELQARRLEAV
-951 RASLS
+951 RATLS

-967 PGSARAAADAAA
+967 PGSARAATDAAA

>member
-7 RVRKILVAVVAGLVV
+7 RVRKILVAVLAGLVV
-22 IVAVALAILPEVVR
+22 IVAVGLAILPEIVR

-43 PKLTGRVL
+43 PKLTGRIL
-51 ALDDVD
+51 AIDDVD

-70 RLLKRGVNERAL
+70 RFLKQGVNERAL

-112 GSILRRGPTEFDFSD
+112 ASILRRGPTEFDFSD
-127 VLDRLKGTKAE
+127 VLDRLKGNKAE
-138 ARKESASSAKWTI
+138 ARKESASAAKWMVQI
-151 QLDRISLQRVTIL
+151 DRISLQRVQVL
-164 MRDATTSP
+164 LRDATTSP
-172 ESEWRIDDV
+172 ESDWRADDV
-181 TIETRNLMLGE
+181 SLEARNLMIGE
-192 GARPGNLE
+192 GARPGSLE
-200 AKLKV
+200 AKLNV
-205 NGAPIVATADS
+205 NGAPIAATADS
-216 LAIVPLA
+216 LVIVPLA
-223 ASARVTVDGFDL
+223 VSARVTVDGFDL
-235 APLRPY
+235 APIHPY
-241 LTSAPAAPR
+241 LASAPAAPR
-250 AGKVNAALALAIEL
+250 AGKVNAALALVMEL

-269 KRGTVR
+269 KRGTVK
-275 GGVALNGLEILQA
+275 GGVALKGLEVLQT

-310 ARAFT
+310 ARAVT

-344 PKTGDQASAAEP
+344 PKADEAPP
-356 APSPAASAPTP
+356 APSAPSGPSPAHD
-367 PSEGSTPGPAA
+367 GNQPGPAA
-378 QSENPPPQLK
+378 QSGNPPPQLK
-388 LKIEQIALRNGTAT
+388 LKIEQITLTNGTAT
-402 FRDEFVKPITT
+402 FRDEFVKPTTT
-413 LAITELT
+413 LAITALT
-420 ADVKNLTW
+420 ADIKNLTW
-428 PSEGPAPFAV
+428 PSEGPAPFLI
-438 SMKLPQAGRMELKGT
+438 SMKLPQAGTMELKGA
-453 AVPAPLDI
+453 AVPAPLDVEVAI
-461 EAALS
+461 S
-466 LKNGRI
+466 LKNARI

-479 PVPARFAGSFNGET
+479 PVPARFAASFNGET
-493 RNHVTITNGVLAATS
+493 KNHVTITDGKLAATS
-508 RGSQW
+508 RGRQW

-560 VERDKDGVISLRKMF
+560 VEREQNGEMSLRKMF
-575 TADGRAPSRPEK
+575 TPDGRAPSRPEK
-587 PAPKETKAKPASKPA
+587 PAPKEVKAKPAS
-602 EPPKPGG
+602 EPTDPKNPSG
-609 LPITVEIGTITIEE
+609 LPITVEIGTISIDD

-691 ELRDFKLS
+691 ELRDFKLT

-707 LTAWFMKTGEL
+707 VTAWFMKTGEL
-718 AIKMH
+718 GIKMH

-743 VAPARE
+743 VAPSRE
-749 NDEVKKKVGLPLG
+749 SDEVKKKVGLPLG

-792 SDAIWTAVRNAVVNI
+792 SDAIWTAVKNAVVNI
-807 VSSPFRAIGR
+807 VSAPFRAIGR
-817 IGKGSGNTVDE
+817 IGKGSGETVNDL
-828 MNIDA
+828 NIDA
-833 VTFAPGSADVAPE
+833 VTFAPGSADVAPP

-861 PQVKLGMAPVAAPRD
+861 PNIKLAMAPVGAPRD
-876 AESLRAQEITL
+876 LESLRAQEVTL

-892 QAERGLPDFA
+892 QQERGLPDFG

-908 FKEQFPDVP
+908 FKEKFPDATP
-917 TPKTEEEQLAVLKD
+917 PKTEEEQLAMLKE
-931 REPAPDARM
+931 REHAPDGRM
-940 QELQARRLEAV
+940 QELQARRVEAV
-951 RASLS
+951 RTTLS
-956 SAQGIPADRLV
+956 SAQGIPEDRLV
-967 PGSARAAADAAA
+967 PGSARAATEVDA
-979 EGRVELTITN
+979 EGRVELTVTN

>member
-1 MLRLSG
+1 MLRVSG
-7 RVRKILVAVVAGLVV
+7 RVRKILVAVLAGLVV

-62 GHLALKGV
+62 GHLALKGA
-70 RLLKRGVNERAL
+70 RIFKSGVNERAV
-82 ELERLDVRIG
+82 EFERLDVRLD
-92 YLPFLFRTV
+92 YLPFLFHKV
-101 RVKEISLVGAK
+101 RVTEISLVGAK
-112 GSILRRGPTEFDFSD
+112 MSILRRGPTEFDFAD
-127 VLDRLKGTKAE
+127 VLERLKGGKAD
-138 ARKESASSAKWTI
+138 APAQSSSAKWTVE
-151 QLDRISLQRVTIL
+151 LGRISLQRLAVIL
-164 MRDATTSP
+164 RDATTSP
-172 ESEWRIDDV
+172 ESEWRIDDM
-181 TIETRNLMLGE
+181 TLEARNLTLG
-192 GARPGNLE
+192 GRARPGSLE
-200 AKLKV
+200 ARLKL
-205 NGAPIVATADS
+205 NGAAIAATSDS
-216 LAIVPLA
+216 LALEPLA
-223 ASARVTVDGFDL
+223 TATRVTVDGFDL

-241 LTSAPAAPR
+241 LASAPAAPR
-250 AGKVNAALALAIEL
+250 AGRVNAALALAIEL

-269 KRGTVR
+269 RRGTVR
-275 GGVALNGLEILQA
+275 GGVALNGLEVVQT

-310 ARAFT
+310 ARSFT

-329 RDAQEKIDLVALGER
+329 RDAQQKIDLVALGER
-344 PKTGDQASAAEP
+344 PGAGGPAPAASDAGPTTPAAATEP
-356 APSPAASAPTP
+356 APA
-367 PSEGSTPGPAA
+367 
-378 QSENPPPQLK
+378 QLK
-388 LKIEQIALRNGTAT
+388 LKIEQLALRNGTAT
-402 FRDEFVKPITT
+402 FRDEAVRPITT

-420 ADVKNLTW
+420 ADVKDLTW
-428 PSEGPAPFAV
+428 PSEGPAPFSV
-438 SMKLPQAGRMELKGT
+438 SMKLPQAGRMELKG
-453 AVPAPLDI
+453 AAIPAPLDV
-461 EAALS
+461 EVALS

-508 RGSQW
+508 RGSNW

-537 GIDFSWPKYARVS
+537 GIDFAWPKHARVA
-550 KIALVKPEMR
+550 KIALAKPEIR
-560 VERDKDGVISLRKMF
+560 IERDKDGVMSLRKMF
-575 TADGRAPSRPEK
+575 TSDGRAPSRPEK
-587 PAPKETKAKPASKPA
+587 PAPKETKAKPAAQPA
-602 EPPKPGG
+602 EPQKPGG
-609 LPITVEIGTITIEE
+609 LPVTVEIGTITIED

-635 AFAQEISR
+635 AFAQELSR
-643 LGLVIEGL
+643 FGLTIEGL

-691 ELRDFKLS
+691 ELRDFKLA

-707 LTAWFMKTGEL
+707 ITAWFLKTGEL

-723 FRIEKNQLTAE
+723 FRIEKNQLTAD

-743 VAPARE
+743 VAPSRE

-779 PLSGEVSQVRADP
+779 PLSGEVNQVKADP
-792 SDAIWTAVRNAVVNI
+792 SDAIWTAVKNVVVNI
-807 VSSPFRAIGR
+807 VSAPFRSIGKLV
-817 IGKGSGNTVDE
+817 KGSGGEPGDE
-828 MNIDA
+828 LKIDA
-833 VTFAPGSADVAPE
+833 VTFAAGSADVAPP

-861 PQVKLGMAPVAAPRD
+861 PNIKLAMAPVGAPRD
-876 AESLRAQEITL
+876 VESLRAQEVTL

-892 QAERGLPDFA
+892 QLARGLPDFN

-908 FKEQFPDVP
+908 FKEQLPDVTP
-917 TPKTEEEQLAVLKD
+917 PKTGEEQLAVLKE
-931 REPAPDARM
+931 REVVPDARM

-951 RASLS
+951 RAALS
-956 SAQGIPADRLV
+956 AAQGIPADRLL
-967 PGSARAAADAAA
+967 PGNAGAATDTDA

>member
-1 MLRLSG
+1 MFRLSG
-7 RVRKILVAVVAGLVV
+7 RVRKMLVAVLAGLVV
-22 IVAVALAILPEVVR
+22 IVAVGLAILPEIVR

-43 PKLTGRVL
+43 PKLTGRIL
-51 ALDDVD
+51 AIDDVD

-62 GHLALKGV
+62 GHVALKSV
-70 RLLKRGVNERAL
+70 RFLKQGVNERAL

-112 GSILRRGPTEFDFSD
+112 ASILRRGPTEFDFSD
-127 VLDRLKGTKAE
+127 VLDRLKGNKAE
-138 ARKESASSAKWTI
+138 ASKESASSAKWTVQI
-151 QLDRISLQRVTIL
+151 DRISLQRVQVL

-172 ESEWRIDDV
+172 ESDWRADEV
-181 TIETRNLMLGE
+181 SLEARNLMIGE
-192 GARPGNLE
+192 GVRPGNLDV
-200 AKLKV
+200 KLRL
-205 NGAPIVATADS
+205 NGASIAATADS

-223 ASARVTVDGFDL
+223 VSARVTVDGFDL
-235 APLRPY
+235 APIHPY
-241 LTSAPAAPR
+241 LASAPAAPR
-250 AGKVNAALALAIEL
+250 AGKVNAALALAMEL

-269 KRGTVR
+269 KRGTVK
-275 GGVALNGLEILQA
+275 GGVALNGLEVLQT

-302 KINDADLV
+302 KINDADLA

-344 PKTGDQASAAEP
+344 PNTDEAPPAPSAP
-356 APSPAASAPTP
+356 SAPSPAND
-367 PSEGSTPGPAA
+367 GNQPGPAA
-378 QSENPPPQLK
+378 QSGNPPPQLK
-388 LKIEQIALRNGTAT
+388 LKIEQITLKNGTAT
-402 FRDEFVKPITT
+402 FRDEFVKPTTT
-413 LAITELT
+413 LAITALT
-420 ADVKNLTW
+420 ADIKNLTW
-428 PSEGPAPFAV
+428 PSEGPAPFLI
-438 SMKLPQAGRMELKGT
+438 SMKLPQAGTMELKGA
-453 AVPAPLDI
+453 AVPAPLDVEVAI
-461 EAALS
+461 S
-466 LKNGRI
+466 LKNARI

-479 PVPARFAGSFNGET
+479 PVPARFAASFNGET
-493 RNHVTITNGVLAATS
+493 KNHVTITDGKLAATS
-508 RGSQW
+508 RGSNW

-528 AQFERLRFD
+528 AQFDRLRFD

-550 KIALVKPEMR
+550 KIALVKPEVR
-560 VERDKDGVISLRKMF
+560 VEREQNGEMSLRKMF
-575 TADGRAPSRPEK
+575 TPDGRAPTRPEK

-602 EPPKPGG
+602 DPQNPSG
-609 LPITVEIGTITIEE
+609 LPIAVDIGTITIDD

-677 EIAPIGEVYADLTG
+677 EIAPIGEVYADLRG
-691 ELRDFKLS
+691 ELRDFKLT

-707 LTAWFMKTGEL
+707 VTAWFMKTGEL
-718 AIKMH
+718 GIKMH
-723 FRIEKNQLTAE
+723 FRIEKNQLTAD

-743 VAPARE
+743 VAPSRE

-792 SDAIWTAVRNAVVNI
+792 SDAIWTAVKNVVVNI
-807 VSSPFRAIGR
+807 VSAPFRAIGR
-817 IGKGSGNTVDE
+817 IGKGSGDTVNDL
-828 MNIDA
+828 NIDA
-833 VTFAPGSADVAPE
+833 VTFAPGSADVAPP

-861 PQVKLGMAPVAAPRD
+861 PQIKLAMAPVGAPRD
-876 AESLRAQEITL
+876 LESLRAQEVTL

-908 FKEQFPDVP
+908 FKEKFPDVAP
-917 TPKTEEEQLAVLKD
+917 PKTEEEQLAMLKD

-951 RASLS
+951 RATLS
-956 SAQGIPADRLV
+956 STQGIPTDRLV
-967 PGSARAAADAAA
+967 PGSARAATDADA
-979 EGRVELTITN
+979 EGRVELTVTN

>member
-1 MLRLSG
+1 MLRVSG
-7 RVRKILVAVVAGLVV
+7 RVRKILVAVLAGLVV
-22 IVAVALAILPEVVR
+22 IVAVGLAILPEIVR

-70 RLLKRGVNERAL
+70 RFLKQGVNERAV

-92 YLPFLFRTV
+92 YLPFLFHTV

-112 GSILRRGPTEFDFSD
+112 MSILRRGPTEFDFSD
-127 VLDRLKGTKAE
+127 VLDRLKGNKVE
-138 ARKESASSAKWTI
+138 APKESASSSKWTVQI
-151 QLDRISLQRVTIL
+151 DRISLQRVQIL
-164 MRDATTSP
+164 MHDATTSP
-172 ESEWRIDDV
+172 ESDWRADEV
-181 TIETRNLMLGE
+181 SLEARNLMIGE

-200 AKLKV
+200 AKLTL
-205 NGAPIVATADS
+205 NGAPITATADS

-223 ASARVTVDGFDL
+223 VTARVTVDGFDL
-235 APLRPY
+235 APIRPY
-241 LTSAPAAPR
+241 LASAPAAPR
-250 AGKVNAALALAIEL
+250 AGKVNAALALALEL

-269 KRGTVR
+269 KRGTVK
-275 GGVALNGLEILQA
+275 GGVALNGLEVLQT
-288 GRTDPFLTVPGLSV
+288 GRPDPFLTVPGLSV

-344 PKTGDQASAAEP
+344 PKAAEASP
-356 APSPAASAPTP
+356 APAAGAPSAPSPAND
-367 PSEGSTPGPAA
+367 GNQPGPAA
-378 QSENPPPQLK
+378 QSGNPPPQLK
-388 LKIEQIALRNGTAT
+388 LKIEQITLKNGTAT
-402 FRDEFVKPITT
+402 FRDEFVKPTT
-413 LAITELT
+413 TIAITALT
-420 ADVKNLTW
+420 ADVKSFTW
-428 PSEGPAPFAV
+428 PSEGPAPFLV
-438 SMKLPQAGRMELKGT
+438 SMKLPQAGTMELKGA
-453 AVPAPLDI
+453 AVPAPLDV
-461 EAALS
+461 EVALS
-466 LKNGRI
+466 LKNARI

-479 PVPARFAGSFNGET
+479 PVPARFAASFNGET
-493 RNHVTITNGVLAATS
+493 KNHVTITDGKLAATS
-508 RGSQW
+508 RGSNW

-560 VERDKDGVISLRKMF
+560 IERDQTGEMSLRKMF
-575 TADGRAPSRPEK
+575 TPDGRAPSRPEK
-587 PAPKETKAKPASKPA
+587 PAPKETKAKPASRPA
-602 EPPKPGG
+602 DPQNPSG
-609 LPITVEIGTITIEE
+609 LPITVEIGTITIDD

-651 SSVPGRRARVATQA
+651 SSIPGRRARVATQA

-677 EIAPIGEVYADLTG
+677 EIAPIGEVYADLRG
-691 ELRDFKLS
+691 ELRDFKLA

-707 LTAWFMKTGEL
+707 VTAWFMKTGEL
-718 AIKMH
+718 GVKMH
-723 FRIEKNQLTAE
+723 FRIEKNQLTAD

-743 VAPARE
+743 VAPSRE

-792 SDAIWTAVRNAVVNI
+792 SDAIWTAVKNVVVNI
-807 VSSPFRAIGR
+807 VSAPFRAIGR
-817 IGKGSGNTVDE
+817 IGKGSGDTVNDL
-828 MNIDA
+828 NIDA
-833 VTFAPGSADVAPE
+833 VTFAPGSADVAPP

-861 PQVKLGMAPVAAPRD
+861 PNIKLAMAPVGAPRD
-876 AESLRAQEITL
+876 LESLRAQEVTL

-902 AAVAVA
+902 AAIAVA
-908 FKEQFPDVP
+908 FKEKFPDVAP
-917 TPKTEEEQLAVLKD
+917 PQTEEEQLAMLKD

-940 QELQARRLEAV
+940 QELQTRRLEAV
-951 RASLS
+951 RATLS

-967 PGSARAAADAAA
+967 PGSARAATDADA
-979 EGRVELTITN
+979 EGRVELTVTN

>member
-7 RVRKILVAVVAGLVV
+7 RVRKILVAVLAGLVV

-70 RLLKRGVNERAL
+70 RLLKHGVNERAV

-92 YLPFLFRTV
+92 YLPFLFHTV
-101 RVKEISLVGAK
+101 RVKEISLVGVKA
-112 GSILRRGPTEFDFSD
+112 SILRRGPTEFDFSD
-127 VLDRLKGTKAE
+127 VLDRLKGDKAE

-151 QLDRISLQRVTIL
+151 QLDRISLQRMAIL

-181 TIETRNLMLGE
+181 TIEARNLMIGE

-200 AKLKV
+200 AKLKL
-205 NGAPIVATADS
+205 NGAAVAATADS

-241 LTSAPAAPR
+241 LASAPAAPR

-275 GGVALNGLEILQA
+275 GGVALNGLEVLQT
-288 GRTDPFLTVPGLSV
+288 GRPDPFLTVPGLSV

-329 RDAQEKIDLVALGER
+329 RDAHEKIDLVALGER
-344 PKTGDQASAAEP
+344 PKAGEP
-356 APSPAASAPTP
+356 APASASSAPSQASEGNPPSPAV
-367 PSEGSTPGPAA
+367 

-402 FRDEFVKPITT
+402 FRDEFVKPVTT
-413 LAITELT
+413 LAITGLT

-428 PSEGPAPFAV
+428 PSEGPAPFLV
-438 SMKLPQAGRMELKGT
+438 SMKLPQAGTMELKGA
-453 AVPAPLDI
+453 AVPAPLDV
-461 EAALS
+461 EVALS
-466 LKNGRI
+466 LKNARI

-493 RNHVTITNGVLAATS
+493 KNHVTITNGVLAATS
-508 RGSQW
+508 RGRNW
-513 IEKFTMTAPGEKTPA
+513 IEKFTMTAPDEKTPA
-528 AQFERLRFD
+528 AQFESLRFD
-537 GIDFSWPKYARVS
+537 GIDFSWPKYARVA
-550 KIALVKPEMR
+550 KIALAKPEMR
-560 VERDKDGVISLRKMF
+560 IERDKDGEMSLRKMF
-575 TADGRAPSRPEK
+575 TPDGRAPSRPEK
-587 PAPKETKAKPASKPA
+587 PAPEETKAKPASKPA
-602 EPPKPGG
+602 APQKADG

-623 GYARFLDRTVDP
+623 GHARFLDRTVDP

-691 ELRDFKLS
+691 ELRDFKLT

-707 LTAWFMKTGEL
+707 ITAWFMKTGEL

-723 FRIEKNQLTAE
+723 FRIEKNQLTAD
-734 NDIEVKNLT
+734 NNIEVKNLT
-743 VAPARE
+743 VAPSRE

-779 PLSGEVSQVRADP
+779 PLSGEVSAVKADP
-792 SDAIWTAVRNAVVNI
+792 SDAIWTAVKNAVVNI
-807 VSSPFRAIGR
+807 VSAPFRSIGSLV
-817 IGKGSGNTVDE
+817 KGSSGEVGDE
-828 MNIDA
+828 LKINA
-833 VTFAPGSADVAPE
+833 VTFAAGSAEVAPP

-861 PQVKLGMAPVAAPRD
+861 PQVKLAMAPVAAPRD
-876 AESLRAQEITL
+876 AESLRAQEVTL

-892 QAERGLPDFA
+892 QAERGLPNFA
-902 AAVAVA
+902 AAVAAA
-908 FKEQFPDVP
+908 FKEQLPDVAR
-917 TPKTEEEQLAVLKD
+917 PKTEEEQLSLLKE

-940 QELQARRLEAV
+940 QELQTRRLEAV
-951 RASLS
+951 RTAIST
-956 SAQGIPADRLV
+956 AQGIPPDRLL
-967 PGSARAAADAAA
+967 PGSPRASTDAAT